1 MMSNG
6 TISVF
11 IGMLPEMKTT
21 EPYSPIARAKARAN
35 PVRRA
40 GATVGRTTRR
50 KVCERR
56 APRLAAASST
66 STSRS
71 SSTGWTVR
79 TTNGR
84 PMKTKATVIPNQVY
98 DTLMPKGSRYCPT
111 HPLGV

>member
-1 MMSNG
+1 MISRG

-21 EPYSPIARAKARAN
+21 EPYSPMALANASAK
-35 PVRRA
+35 PVSSA
-40 GATVGRTTRR
+40 GATAGRMILV
-50 KVCERR
+50 KVCQRR

-71 SSTGWTVR
+71 SSTGCTVR

-84 PMKTKATVIPNQVY
+84 PMKIKATV
-98 DTLMPKGSRYCPT
+98 MPS
-111 HPLGV
+111 HV